1 MTRSI
6 FVSTTMG
13 RPVRLLGAVAA
24 AVGLAAAIAFGMQ
37 WWGEWPLRSAEREL
51 AGGNARTRSDK
62 PHLKGISNRG
72 PRSLAPGSRPGLIS
86 PGVPTGVGCGA
97 CGPWPSPAGG
107 EQARRQ
113 QFEAGDREDQSQ
125 HHPQRS
131 HRQLKGARL

>member
-51 AGGNARTRSDK
+51 AGGNAVVFTAA
-62 PHLKGISNRG
+62 N
-72 PRSLAPGSRPGLIS
+72 
-86 PGVPTGVGCGA
+86 
-97 CGPWPSPAGG
+97 
-107 EQARRQ
+107 Q
-113 QFEAGDREDQSQ
+113 AGDLLDEFF
-125 HHPQRS
+125 
-131 HRQLKGARL
+131 